1 MSTLG
6 EEKSRTEEVE
16 TMERSPEQT
25 STSDSSKLDHATEPR
40 PHVSFKTKMAI
51 LSLIMMYESYLFTL
65 IMPAAVL
72 AYINA
77 DLGPDP
83 KYPWITVTWNLGAAI
98 IVTVGGRLADIFGR
112 RWFLLTGAISAA
124 LGALVGATGQ
134 SINQMIVA
142 GVLFG
147 FGGGF
152 QEMCFACAQELV
164 PNRYR
169 FATLGVMIFA
179 NHVSSFGPLIAYA
192 FITYTEIGW
201 RACYW
206 FCFAFECA
214 TAVMLW
220 VFYRPPSFETKHEDD
235 HKTKWQLVKELDHLG
250 LWLFT
255 AGCLLLLLG
264 LNWGGVSY
272 PWGSAHVVAP
282 IVIAFACF
290 LALGL
295 WEVYGNLK
303 YPILPPKLFKKWRD
317 FTALLVVCFVAGMLY
332 YSMNVLWPRQSSLL
346 FVPANDTI
354 IRGVYA
360 NMVSFGTIIAA
371 WYCVTVMPWVGHER
385 WQLVG
390 FMVAQTALIGSMASI
405 GINDKAQAIATVIIV
420 AACNL
425 PPSPLSFGMVSLGLD
440 DQADIGVA
448 VGLISTFRLIGG
460 AVATSIYVSI
470 YTSRYADRIAPTLQ
484 RMVQDTGFT
493 GSFSALLKATATNTA
508 AGYAKVPGINP
519 ETIQASQLAVK
530 VAYVGAFK
538 IVYLVAI
545 AFGVCAIA
553 SALSSRSVSKSK
565 KSNEQAVRLETEKAT
580 EGA

>member
-1 MSTLG
+1 
-6 EEKSRTEEVE
+6 
-16 TMERSPEQT
+16 
-25 STSDSSKLDHATEPR
+25 
-40 PHVSFKTKMAI
+40 
-51 LSLIMMYESYLFTL
+51 MYESYLFTL
-65 IMPAAVL
+65 IMPAAIL

-83 KYPWITVTWNLGAAI
+83 KYPWITVCWNLGAAI

-112 RWFLLTGAISAA
+112 RWFLLTGAVSAA
-124 LGALVGATGQ
+124 VGALVGATGQ
-134 SINQMIVA
+134 SINQMIVS

-169 FATLGVMIFA
+169 FATLGIMILA
-179 NHVSSFGPLIAYA
+179 NHVSSFGPLIGYA
-192 FITYTEIGW
+192 FITYTSIGW

-206 FCFAFECA
+206 FCFAFESA
-214 TAVMLW
+214 TAIMLW
-220 VFYRPPSFETKHEDD
+220 LFYMPPSFETKHEDD
-235 HKTKWQLVKELDHLG
+235 YKTKWQLVKELDHMG

-264 LNWGGVSY
+264 LNWASVTY
-272 PWGSAHVVAP
+272 PWSSAHVVAP

-290 LALGL
+290 IVLGF
-295 WEVYGNLK
+295 WEVYANLK
-303 YPILPPKLFKKWRD
+303 YPILPPKLFVKWRE

-346 FVPANDTI
+346 FVPAGDTI

-360 NMVSFGTIIAA
+360 NMVSFGTIIAG
-371 WYCVTVMPWVGHER
+371 WYCVLVMPWVGHER
-385 WQLVG
+385 WQLVTLIC
-390 FMVAQTALIGSMASI
+390 AQTALIGSMASI
-405 GINDKAQAIATVIIV
+405 GINDKAQAIATVVIV

-440 DQADIGVA
+440 DQSDIGVA

-470 YTSRYADRIAPTLQ
+470 YTSRYQSNITPILHRLT
-484 RMVQDTGFT
+484 QDTGYT
-493 GSFSALLKATATNTA
+493 GSFQALLKATAANTQA
-508 AGYAKVPGINP
+508 TYAKVPGITP
-519 ETIQASQLAVK
+519 ETMQAAMLAVK
-530 VAYVGAFK
+530 TSYVGAFRL
-538 IVYLVAI
+538 VYLVAI

-553 SALSSRSVSKSK
+553 SALSTRSVEKAK
-565 KSNEQAVRLETEKAT
+565 KSNEQAVRLETEK
-580 EGA
+580 ENILV